1 MLTRLRPLNQIYR
14 KRSNSNMLTW
24 QVIKWLFIGCGL
36 KGDAGDDGGGGG
48 GKGTS
53 I

>member
-1 MLTRLRPLNQIYR
+1 
-14 KRSNSNMLTW
+14 MLTW

-48 GKGTS
+48 VGRKGLQFDGLLRGCG
-53 I
+53 